1 MDSLWKWMMRA
12 NAAAVLYG
20 GVGVLALLV
29 AFLIWREFQPIGS
42 EAPPPSGRPRPAA
55 EGGLGLREFLAAQTA
70 ADPAPAG
77 NPFRNPRPD
86 RPPAPL
92 IAPRPPPAPP
102 APAPPPPA
110 PPPAPRREMI
120 RLVYRGI
127 FQAPDGVARAL
138 IEDSKR
144 RRGSFYRVG
153 EVLFGLRIREI
164 RLDDVTLQPA
174 SGADVTLKLGEPYE
188 FEERPNGY

>member
-1 MDSLWKWMMRA
+1 MRA

-20 GVGVLALLV
+20 GIGVLSALV
-29 AFLIWREFQPIGS
+29 AFLVWREFRPIGA
-42 EAPPPSGRPRPAA
+42 EAPPATGRPRPAA
-55 EGGLGLREFLAAQTA
+55 ESGLGLRDFLAAQTA
-70 ADPAPAG
+70 AGETPPG

-92 IAPRPPPAPP
+92 LAPRPP
-102 APAPPPPA
+102 APAPPPRPA
-110 PPPAPRREMI
+110 PAPAPRREMI
-120 RLVYRGI
+120 RLLYRGLY
-127 FQAPDGVARAL
+127 QAPDDVPRAL

-153 EVLFGLRIREI
+153 EVLFGLRVREI
-164 RLDDVTLQPA
+164 RMENVILQPA
-174 SGADVTLKLGEPYE
+174 SGADVALKLGEPYE